1 MLRTISFQER
11 LTILFFCPDTDDYET
26 LKTTLPLALKLS
38 ITDQEAKDFTVKN
51 KKGGGF
57 GLTEAGQVATSEVDF
72 TEEEETFVK
81 NRLVA
86 LNEARQLNATHMSIY
101 EKFVL

>member
-11 LTILFFCPDTDDYET
+11 LTILFFCPEKDDYDT
-26 LKTTLPLALKLS
+26 LVTTLLLALKLS
-38 ITDQEAKDFTVKN
+38 ITEDEEKN
-51 KKGGGF
+51 LTLRHEDGSF
-57 GLTEAGQVATSEVDF
+57 GLSEAGQVATSEVEF
-72 TEEEETFVK
+72 TEKEEEFIK

-86 LNEARQLNATHMSIY
+86 LNEVRALNASHMSLY

>member
-11 LTILFFCPDTDDYET
+11 LTILFFCPEKDDYET
-26 LKTTLPLALKLS
+26 LVTTLPLALKLS
-38 ITDQEAKDFTVKN
+38 ITDEEDKTLTLRNED
-51 KKGGGF
+51 GSF

-72 TEEEETFVK
+72 TEKEEEFIK
-81 NRLVA
+81 SRLVA
-86 LNEARQLNATHMSIY
+86 LNEVRALNASHMSIY